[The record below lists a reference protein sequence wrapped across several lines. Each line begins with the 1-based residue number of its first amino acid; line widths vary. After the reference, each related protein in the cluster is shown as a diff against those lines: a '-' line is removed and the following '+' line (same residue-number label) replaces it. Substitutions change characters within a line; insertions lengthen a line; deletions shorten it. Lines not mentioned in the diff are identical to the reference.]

1 MAITYRI
8 GHDGRLSVEEM
19 DGNFHYIEDELGNLN
34 SSVSQLEISVDDIT
48 TVIAGITA
56 SEAYQDATV
65 IAGLTASVMVLEDD
79 VVALTADVAGLTASV
94 MVLEDDVAGLT
105 ASVMVLE
112 DDVVGL
118 TADVAGLT
126 ASVMV
131 LEDDVVGLT
140 ADVAGLTASVIDLQN
155 AFSNIDGSF
164 NFLLLVGG
172 VTQSGTF
179 SFNNGILATYS
190 LV

>member
-65 IAGLTASVMVLEDD
+65 I
-79 VVALTADVAGLTASV
+79 
-94 MVLEDDVAGLT
+94 AGLT